1 MEAVGSAAAITQL
14 LGQTIT
20 IVQTIR
26 TATRQVRETGII
38 INDSNSQLDNLL
50 STLNLVQ
57 NEKELQTLAIAEQ
70 LSSISSISGELQAFL
85 DTLTARQAK
94 SAARQFMHAITTGD
108 EDKTKLGGFMDRLDR
123 AMNSLNMR
131 IITANVGV
139 TGDVRSGLIAA
150 WPVIQRVDE
159 NVRRALGE
167 RMRIAQTLE
176 ARGTAQ
182 GGMLPMTRLYE

>member
-1 MEAVGSAAAITQL
+1 L